1 MTKGLQ
7 SEGKCGIMI
16 SVYKLYRFGS
26 DIMGKVNFEV
36 NSSAEKIILA
46 GAASVALAIL
56 FDGKKKKP
64 QKRKSFVQR
73 VSRNYK
79 MIDNALTKTVAKN
92 VAAKEKEK
100 LLDEQFKTKL
110 RHLEIEGSEP
120 IDAEVLY
127 D

>member
-26 DIMGKVNFEV
+26 DIMGKVHFEV

-56 FDGKKKKP
+56 FDGKKK
-64 QKRKSFVQR
+64 
-73 VSRNYK
+73 
-79 MIDNALTKTVAKN
+79 
-92 VAAKEKEK
+92 
-100 LLDEQFKTKL
+100 
-110 RHLEIEGSEP
+110 
-120 IDAEVLY
+120 
-127 D
+127 